1 MNELLDKYEGAIR
14 TGSLT
19 EFNINDF
26 QSIRLPIFH
35 NDRRFVLETL
45 IEYQR
50 SMEFIKIQ
58 NGIVSLTPKGII
70 WSKSPKKDWD

>member
-1 MNELLDKYEGAIR
+1 MHELLDKYEGAIR
-14 TGSLT
+14 TRSST
-19 EFNINDF
+19 VFNINDF

-35 NDRRFVLETL
+35 NDRGFVLETL

-58 NGIVSLTPKGII
+58 NGTISLTSKVII